1 MRFVFILTSRVKSE
15 SRSYEPDHSPQLV
28 EGPSPGLPDQRTNPA
43 AIPAHTTLSSGPR
56 SLSPSPGSKHPAQ
69 PPQTQSLL
77 PPPRPHLGLET
88 TSSSQEFLAGAQA
101 DPAGVLPLSS
111 SASDTQHHAAT
122 STSTAAADQVSS
134 AGPASASSPRLRE
147 MSCADESKA
156 AEGHEV
162 KEQPSSPSPSSSPL
176 SPSST
181 SCTAPLPLPGP
192 DGARSPSPH
201 FAPPRLTDRP
211 PAASVQNDSL
221 LR

>member
-1 MRFVFILTSRVKSE
+1 MMRFVFILTSRVKSE
-15 SRSYEPDHSPQLV
+15 SRSYEPDNSPQLV

-101 DPAGVLPLSS
+101 DPAGVQPLSS
-111 SASDTQHHAAT
+111 AASDTQHHAA
-122 STSTAAADQVSS
+122 TSTAAADQVSS

-156 AEGHEV
+156 AQGHEV
-162 KEQPSSPSPSSSPL
+162 KEQPASPSPSSSPL
-176 SPSST
+176 SSST

-201 FAPPRLTDRP
+201 FAPLRLTDRP

>member
-1 MRFVFILTSRVKSE
+1 MMRFVFILTSRVKLE

-69 PPQTQSLL
+69 LPQTQSLL

-101 DPAGVLPLSS
+101 DPAGVQPLSS
-111 SASDTQHHAAT
+111 SASDTQHHAA
-122 STSTAAADQVSS
+122 TSTAAADQVSS

-147 MSCADESKA
+147 RSCADESKA

-162 KEQPSSPSPSSSPL
+162 KEQPASPSPSSSPL
-176 SPSST
+176 SSSST
-181 SCTAPLPLPGP
+181 SCTAPLPLPGL
-192 DGARSPSPH
+192 DGARSPSPQ

-211 PAASVQNDSL
+211 PAASVQNDSM

>member
-1 MRFVFILTSRVKSE
+1 MRFVFILTPRVKSE
-15 SRSYEPDHSPQLV
+15 SRSYEPDNSPQLV
-28 EGPSPGLPDQRTNPA
+28 EGPSPGFPDQRTNPA
-43 AIPAHTTLSSGPR
+43 AIPAHITLSSGPC

-101 DPAGVLPLSS
+101 DPAGVQPLSS
-111 SASDTQHHAAT
+111 TASDTQHHAA
-122 STSTAAADQVSS
+122 TSTAAADQVSS

-156 AEGHEV
+156 AQGHEV
-162 KEQPSSPSPSSSPL
+162 KEQPASPSPSSSPL
-176 SPSST
+176 SSST
-181 SCTAPLPLPGP
+181 SCTAPLPLPVP

-201 FAPPRLTDRP
+201 FAPLRLTDRP